1 LTRADKKSL
10 GELAISIAP
19 GVISV
24 ALAGAVTFTIVQ
36 KDVAANSED
45 IKVLKAKANSDHE
58 ALADIRTKVGILLDR
73 SDRDVKAK
81 GN

>member
-1 LTRADKKSL
+1 MTRADKKSL
-10 GELAISIAP
+10 LEVAASIAP

-24 ALAGAVTFTIVQ
+24 MLAGAITFTVVQ

-45 IKVLKAKANSDHE
+45 IRMMKIESKADHE
-58 ALADIRTKVGILLDR
+58 AINDIRTKVGILLDR
-73 SDRDVKAK
+73 SDREIKAK